1 MMSRASRPASPS
13 DEIEAWRAAAGRTLG
28 AGVLT
33 RELADFCQSGLS
45 VVVGTR
51 GPDGWP
57 VAGRAKGC
65 RIDSEGRVR
74 VFLRRA
80 ASAAILD
87 AVAQGGGV
95 AATFSRPSD
104 HRTIQLKAGRGV
116 LVEPGADD
124 IAEAERQL
132 ALFRDELAGI
142 GYPPAFTWPFTL
154 VHPGDLA
161 AVEFLPEAAFVQT
174 PGPSAGSPLT

>member
-1 MMSRASRPASPS
+1 MARGSRPASPS
-13 DEIEAWRAAAGRTLG
+13 DEIEAWRAAAGRAIG

-33 RELADFCQSGLS
+33 RELAEFCQGGLS

-57 VAGRAKGC
+57 IAGRAKGC
-65 RIDSEGRVR
+65 RIDGQGRVR
-74 VFLRRA
+74 VFLRRR
-80 ASAAILD
+80 ASTAILD
-87 AVAQGGGV
+87 AIAQGGGV

-104 HRTIQLKAGRGV
+104 HRTIQLKAGHGTV
-116 LVEPGADD
+116 VEPSAADVT
-124 IAEAERQL
+124 EAERQL
-132 ALFRDELAGI
+132 ANFRDELAGI
-142 GYPPAFTWPFTL
+142 GYPPSFTWPFTL

>member
-1 MMSRASRPASPS
+1 MERASRPASPS
-13 DEIEAWRAAAGRTLG
+13 DEIDAWRASAGRLLG
-28 AGVLT
+28 ASVLT
-33 RELADFCQSGLS
+33 AELADFCQSGLS

-57 VAGRAKGC
+57 IAGRAKGC
-65 RIDSEGRVR
+65 RIDADGRVR

-80 ASAAILD
+80 ASQAILD
-87 AVAQGGGV
+87 AVAGGAGV

-104 HRTIQLKAGRGV
+104 HRTIQLKAGHGRV
-116 LVEPGADD
+116 VEPRAGDV
-124 IAEAERQL
+124 AEAERQL
-132 ALFRDELAGI
+132 AIFRDELVGI
-142 GYPPAFTWPFTL
+142 GYPPAFAWPFTL

-174 PGPSAGSPLT
+174 PGPSAGSPLSR